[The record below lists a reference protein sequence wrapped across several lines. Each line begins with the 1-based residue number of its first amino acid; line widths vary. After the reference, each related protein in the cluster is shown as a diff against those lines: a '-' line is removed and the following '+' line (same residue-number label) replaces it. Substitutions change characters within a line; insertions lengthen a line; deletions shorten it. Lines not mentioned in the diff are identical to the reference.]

1 MSFENLFFKIP
12 PRHILYMRYP
22 FGHLYG
28 RTCSAQVSSKNR
40 IALTLKFFKRYP
52 AVCHGF
58 HLEILKWT
66 KSVFFLFFIW
76 FDDSMLH
83 FILFRV
89 FEIMLYTTLVN
100 AVYVT
105 HFRITHIM
113 YTIFVLQVINGKTQI

>member
-1 MSFENLFFKIP
+1 MF
-12 PRHILYMRYP
+12 
-22 FGHLYG
+22 
-28 RTCSAQVSSKNR
+28 
-40 IALTLKFFKRYP
+40 
-52 AVCHGF
+52 
-58 HLEILKWT
+58 
-66 KSVFFLFFIW
+66 FFLFFIW